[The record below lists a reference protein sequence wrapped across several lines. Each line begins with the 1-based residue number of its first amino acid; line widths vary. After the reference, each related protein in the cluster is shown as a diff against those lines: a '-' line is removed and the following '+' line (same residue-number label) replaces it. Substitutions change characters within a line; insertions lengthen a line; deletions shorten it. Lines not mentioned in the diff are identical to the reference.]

1 MTDIIPCAIITK
13 NKQII
18 TKNKQIITKNKQIIY
33 NPITCQLE
41 SRKLFLHMIFG
52 K

>member
-1 MTDIIPCAIITK
+1 MTDIIPCAII
-13 NKQII
+13 IS
-18 TKNKQIITKNKQIIY
+18 

-41 SRKLFLHMIFG
+41 SRKLFWHMIFG

>member
-13 NKQII
+13 NKEII
-18 TKNKQIITKNKQIIY
+18 S

-41 SRKLFLHMIFG
+41 SRKLFWHMIFG

>member
-1 MTDIIPCAIITK
+1 MTDIISK

-18 TKNKQIITKNKQIIY
+18 S

-41 SRKLFLHMIFG
+41 SRKLFWHMIFRI
-52 K
+52 